1 MPVISTTANYAHI
14 HKTSGL
20 SSGLCNLEDTLQYEF
35 KEKEIAGMGSLPCET
50 AIFLDFL

>member
-14 HKTSGL
+14 HKT
-20 SSGLCNLEDTLQYEF
+20 SGLCNLEDTLQYEF
-35 KEKEIAGMGSLPCET
+35 KEKEIAGMESLPCET